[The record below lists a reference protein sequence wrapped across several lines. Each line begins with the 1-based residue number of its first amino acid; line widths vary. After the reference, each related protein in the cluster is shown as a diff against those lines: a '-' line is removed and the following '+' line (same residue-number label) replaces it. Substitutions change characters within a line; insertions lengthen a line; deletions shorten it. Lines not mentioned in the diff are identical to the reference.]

1 MIRPVSIDT
10 ANKKDRL
17 KAQPTSQERIEA
29 RMQGPGRRQ
38 SRRIDQ
44 HRDPRQWYTRI
55 YESERT
61 ARRTIGSQNEQRAHR
76 TSRLTGR
83 AGGSQN
89 EQAHRTSR
97 GSTHIAQ
104 PVTK

>member
-17 KAQPTSQERIEA
+17 KAQPTSQERIET
-29 RMQGPGRRQ
+29 RMQGPGRPQ

-44 HRDPRQWYTRI
+44 HRDPRQWYTGI

-76 TSRLTGR
+76 TSR
-83 AGGSQN
+83 
-89 EQAHRTSR
+89 

-104 PVTK
+104 PVTMGPRR